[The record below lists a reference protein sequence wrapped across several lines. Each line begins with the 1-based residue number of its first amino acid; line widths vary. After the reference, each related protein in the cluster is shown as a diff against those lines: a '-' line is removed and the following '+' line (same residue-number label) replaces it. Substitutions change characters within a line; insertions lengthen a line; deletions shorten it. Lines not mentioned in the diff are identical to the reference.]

1 MIGGLILTLIFAGQA
16 HDASEANGV
25 GFPFG
30 EFRLNEGRYSCLST
44 TQTQSNTFYYWLD
57 ACLYIGDL
65 RIGHDR
71 ETLERVLGTDSFEAG
86 SPDARYFV
94 YTLYENEDGE
104 PETVVNIWYNVKGL
118 AKVIQLSGRPNV
130 DWSFSSIQLGNAE
143 ADVIERLGEH
153 SCCIYRWHELELCWP
168 VILVRICGRDRLFNP
183 YIITTRRS
191 VTAHPTSKRAQ
202 RV

>member
-1 MIGGLILTLIFAGQA
+1 LIGGLILTLIFAGQA

-143 ADVIERLGEH
+143 ADVIERLGEPLNITPAE
-153 SCCIYRWHELELCWP
+153 SIDGTSWSYAGQPFSFEF
-168 VILVRICGRDRLFNP
+168 VDGIVYSIRISSPREDR
-183 YIITTRRS
+183 
-191 VTAHPTSKRAQ
+191 
-202 RV
+202 